1 MVIKDG
7 AKMSKSKGNVV
18 DPDFILTKYGAD
30 TARLFSLFAAPPERD
45 LEWSDQGVEG
55 AYRFLH
61 RVWAIVFKHS
71 DAVSQVKPA
80 GPDAR
85 GDRLYRKT
93 HLTIKKVTEDI
104 EREFHFNTA
113 IAALME
119 MVNEIY
125 DYTSGGVTTDRLPVV
140 RAAIDALTLLL
151 APFAPH
157 FAEELWE
164 ALGGKG
170 VIANAAW
177 PQYDPGAIV
186 STEIVVVVQVNGK
199 VRSKLTLP
207 AGMPDKDIES
217 AALADAKVREF
228 TAGRSP
234 KKVIVVQG
242 KLVNVVV

>member
-45 LEWSDQGVEG
+45 LEWSDQGVDG

-61 RVWAIVFKHS
+61 RVWAIVYKHS
-71 DAVSQVKPA
+71 DAVLTLKPA
-80 GPDAR
+80 GSEAR

-119 MVNEIY
+119 MVNEMY
-125 DYTSGGVTTDRLPVV
+125 DYSSSGMANDRLPVL
-140 RAAIDALTLLL
+140 RAAIDALMLLI

-157 FAEELWE
+157 FAEELWKS
-164 ALGGKG
+164 LGGKG
-170 VIANAAW
+170 TIANASW

-186 STEIVVVVQVNGK
+186 ATEVVIVVQVNGK

-207 AGMPDKDIES
+207 AGSPDKDVET
-217 AALADAKVREF
+217 AALADPKVREF
-228 TAGRSP
+228 TAGKPP

>member
-1 MVIKDG
+1 
-7 AKMSKSKGNVV
+7 V

-45 LEWSDQGVEG
+45 LDWSDQGVDG

-61 RVWAIVFKHS
+61 RVWSIVYKHHA
-71 DAVSQVKPA
+71 AVSDSKPA
-80 GPDAR
+80 GPEAK

-119 MVNEIY
+119 MVNEMY
-125 DYTSGGVTTDRLPVV
+125 DYTANGVTPDKLPVI
-140 RAAIDALTLLL
+140 RAAIDALTMLI

-164 ALGGKG
+164 AYGNRSS
-170 VIANAAW
+170 IANAAW
-177 PQYDPGAIV
+177 PQHDPEAIV
-186 STEIVVVVQVNGK
+186 ADEITVIVQVNGK
-199 VRSKLTLP
+199 VRSKLMLP
-207 AGMPDKDIES
+207 AGTSDRDVES
-217 AALADAKVREF
+217 AALVDPKVKEF
-228 TAGRSP
+228 TAGKQV